1 MRGERATYLATR
13 EAGVYLTR
21 MLTPLPLRRL
31 VLPAYLSFFACAAA
45 AADRNWPVYLG
56 DKAGSHFSTLDQ
68 ITPENVSRLEVAWT
82 FNAGDA
88 TEQTQ
93 IQCNPLVIDGVLYGT
108 TPRLKVFALDAAT
121 GKELWRFTPA
131 EPNGVNRGLA
141 YWTNGDEKRILF
153 GAGKWLHAIDAKTGK
168 LFEDFGDKGRVDLS
182 QGLDRDVTGLAIQA
196 NTPGVVYRDLIVMGM
211 RLGEGPAPAAP
222 GHIRAYNVR
231 TGKLVWKFHTLPQ
244 PGEPGYETWPEDAY
258 QRVGGVN
265 VWTGMTVD
273 EERGLVFCPVGSA
286 TFDFWGGDRVGDNL
300 YANCLLVL
308 DAATGKRVWH
318 YQFVKHDIWD
328 RDPPAPPNLLTVTR
342 DGKEIPAVAQV
353 TKSGHVFVFH
363 RETGEPLFPIEEIM
377 VPTSDLAGEVT
388 APTQRVPVKPKPF
401 ARQLFTAEEITNRTP
416 EARRAVLERFARLRP
431 HMMFQPPSR
440 EGTIIFPGFDGG
452 AEWGGAAVDPHGILY
467 VNSNEM
473 PWVLAMIDAS
483 GATSLG
489 QQVYLQ
495 NCTGCHGANREGNV
509 AASIPSLVGVEQRLT
524 REETFEVVT
533 KGRNVMPP
541 WGFLSEAQRHAV
553 VGFIRGEAESP
564 APARSNDQEEKVSE
578 EQWTTYV
585 SDQDKPG
592 FREPPF
598 THTGYNRFLD
608 PDGYPAVRPPWG
620 TLNAIDLNTGE
631 YVWTTTLGELPEL
644 TAQGIPPTG
653 TENYGGPVVTAG
665 GVIFIGAS
673 KDEHFRA
680 FDRKTGRELWKTK
693 LPAGGYA
700 TPSTY
705 EVNGRQFVVI
715 ACGGGK
721 MGTKSGD
728 AYVAFALPERK

>member
-1 MRGERATYLATR
+1 MRLGNGMEARLLARMFTPNVPPR
-13 EAGVYLTR
+13 TLFPAFVSMVVCVAG
-21 MLTPLPLRRL
+21 
-31 VLPAYLSFFACAAA
+31 F
-45 AADRNWPVYLG
+45 AADRDWPVYLG
-56 DKAGSHFSTLDQ
+56 DKAGSHYSTLDQ
-68 ITPENVSRLEVAWT
+68 ITPDNVSELEVAWT

-88 TEQTQ
+88 TDQTQ

-121 GKELWRFTPA
+121 GRELWRFEPA

-141 YWTNGDEKRILF
+141 YWADGDEKRILF

-168 LFEDFGDKGRVDLS
+168 LFEDFGEKGRVDLS
-182 QGLDRDVTGLAIQA
+182 QGLDRDVSGLAIQA

-231 TGKLVWKFHTLPQ
+231 TGKMVWKFHTLPQ

-265 VWTGMTVD
+265 VWTGMTID
-273 EERGLVFCPVGSA
+273 EERGLLFCPVGSA

-308 DAATGKRVWH
+308 EAATGKRVWH
-318 YQFVKHDIWD
+318 YQFVRHDIWD
-328 RDPPAPPNLLTVTR
+328 RDPPAPPNLLTVKR

-353 TKSGHVFVFH
+353 TKSGLVFVFH
-363 RETGEPLFPIEEIM
+363 RETGEPLFPIEDIA

-388 APTQRVPVKPKPF
+388 SPTQPVPVKPAPF
-401 ARQLFTAEEITNRTP
+401 ARQLFMAEEITNRTP

-431 HMMFQPPSR
+431 HTMFQPPSR

-473 PWVLAMIDAS
+473 PWILAMIDAS

-489 QQVYLQ
+489 EQVYLQ

-509 AASIPSLVGVEQRLT
+509 AASIPSLADVDRRLT

-564 APARSNDQEEKVSE
+564 APKRSNDQEKKASK

-608 PDGYPAVRPPWG
+608 PEGYPAVRPPWG
-620 TLNAIDLNTGE
+620 TLNAIDMNTGE
-631 YVWTTTLGELPEL
+631 YVWKTTLGEYPEL

-665 GVIFIGAS
+665 GLIFIGAS

-680 FDRKTGRELWKTK
+680 FDQKTGRELWKAK

-705 EVNGRQFVVI
+705 EANGRQFVVI

>member
-1 MRGERATYLATR
+1 MITPSLSPRAASL
-13 EAGVYLTR
+13 L
-21 MLTPLPLRRL
+21 
-31 VLPAYLSFFACAAA
+31 LSFVFAAGSHG
-45 AADRNWPVYLG
+45 AADKNWPTYLG
-56 DKAGSHFSTLDQ
+56 DKSASHYSTLSQ
-68 ITPENVSRLEVAWT
+68 ITPENVNQLEIAWT
-82 FNAGDA
+82 WNAGDA
-88 TEQTQ
+88 PEGDQTQ

-108 TPRLKVFALDAAT
+108 TPKLKLFALEAAT
-121 GKELWRFTPA
+121 GRELWRFEPQ
-131 EPNGVNRGLA
+131 EPNGVNRGVA
-141 YWTNGDEKRILF
+141 FWTDGNERRILF
-153 GAGKWLHAIDAKTGK
+153 GTGQWLHAVDAKTGK
-168 LFEDFGDKGRVDLS
+168 LIETFGTAGRVNLTE
-182 QGLDRDVTGLAIQA
+182 GLDRDVTGLAIQA
-196 NTPGVVYRDLIVMGM
+196 NTPGVVFRNLIIMGM

-222 GHIRAYNVR
+222 GHIRAYDVR
-231 TGKLVWKFHTLPQ
+231 TGKMVWRFHTLPH

-258 QRVGGVN
+258 TRVGGVN

-273 EERGLVFCPVGSA
+273 EERDLLFCPVGSA

-318 YQFVKHDIWD
+318 YQFVKHDLWD
-328 RDPPAPPNLLTVTR
+328 RDPPAPPNLLTIRR
-342 DGKEIPAVAQV
+342 DGRDIPAVAQV

-363 RETGEPLFPIEEIM
+363 RETGEPLFPIEEVI

-388 APTQRVPVKPKPF
+388 AATQRIPVKPAPF

-431 HMMFQPPSR
+431 HALFQPPSR

-452 AEWGGAAVDPHGILY
+452 AEWGGAATDPDGVLY

-473 PWVLAMIDAS
+473 PWILAMIDAS

-495 NCTGCHGANREGNV
+495 NCTGCHGAEREGN
-509 AASIPSLVGVEQRLT
+509 AAANIPSLMDVSQRLT
-524 REETFEVVT
+524 REQTFEVVT

-541 WGFLSEAQRHAV
+541 WGFLSEEQRHAV
-553 VGFIRGEAESP
+553 VGFIRGEPETPEAEQP
-564 APARSNDQEEKVSE
+564 TEAGENEKENEEEKE
-578 EQWTTYV
+578 GETWTTYV
-585 SDQDKPG
+585 PDQERPD

-598 THTGYNRFLD
+598 THTGYNRFFD

-631 YVWTTTLGELPEL
+631 YRWKVTLGEYPEL
-644 TAQGIPPTG
+644 MAQGLPPTG

-700 TPSTY
+700 TPATY
-705 EVNGRQFVVI
+705 EVDGRQFVVI

-728 AYVAFALPERK
+728 AYVAFALPRN